1 MQPKSNFL
9 NYFNFWLFRE
19 MLYSK
24 NKNSTAET
32 TMTKHQFGTEKFL
45 HSWQKKTA
53 VGAGVFLL
61 ILTVLALSNPSLAT
75 YHTAIVK
82 PRAALIAENWAET
95 DRRTIEQEAA
105 RAAANYASN
114 RNEMPSLT
122 ALSLLK
128 TIPYLPSYLERTKET
143 EGRAF
148 PERLAMWKHQALLRV
163 SEAHDTTVQG
173 VLADLIFHTTRASS
187 GVVSIFSTC
196 YEGKARRYVGL
207 VGWFIELA
215 EEACSPG
222 GTK

>member
-1 MQPKSNFL
+1 
-9 NYFNFWLFRE
+9 

-24 NKNSTAET
+24 NKNSIT
-32 TMTKHQFGTEKFL
+32 TLAMTKHQYATEKFL
-45 HSWQKKTA
+45 LGWQKKTA

-61 ILTVLALSNPSLAT
+61 ILAILALTNPSLAT

-128 TIPYLPSYLERTKET
+128 TIPYLPSYLDRTKDT

-173 VLADLIFHTTRASS
+173 VLADLIFHTTRTSS